1 MRYLRF
7 LQSLGPGLLYAGA
20 AIGVSH
26 LVQSTRAGAEYSWL
40 PVLGIVFIHLAK
52 FPFFKMGPEYASHT
66 GENLVDAYRK
76 LGNWALFLFGFFT
89 IGTMFAIIAAIVS
102 VNAGIAG
109 YIFNID
115 LEPSLVAGIVLIF
128 AVAILLIGN
137 YTVLDR
143 FINFVIILLT
153 ISTMLAFVLSL
164 KDGAGSAPVDLIFDG
179 AFLVMMIKLMGW
191 MPAPLDLSV
200 WHSIWVVEKSKRQT
214 YDFKKSM
221 QDFKIGYWGT
231 MIIGILFLGVGALV
245 LYPSPN
251 LPNGGVD
258 FANLF
263 IGVYTSK
270 LGAWTFGIVAFAALT
285 TMFSTALTCMDA
297 IPRSLA
303 ELFKTQKHSAKKLY
317 TPLLIILSAGSFI
330 LLHFW
335 APGMLTMVDLATM
348 LSFCA
353 TPVIAYL
360 NLRSI
365 RLVES
370 RSVGSLY
377 KFYTLT
383 CFVLLSLFTIVFL
396 FFYFGK

>member
-1 MRYLRF
+1 
-7 LQSLGPGLLYAGA
+7 LLYAGA

-40 PVLGIVFIHLAK
+40 PVIGIVFIHLAK
-52 FPFFKMGPEYASHT
+52 FPFFKMGPEYAAHT
-66 GENLVDAYRK
+66 GESLIEAYRK
-76 LGNWALFLFGFFT
+76 LGKWALFIFGFFT
-89 IGTMFAIIAAIVS
+89 VGTMFAIIAAIVA

-128 AVAILLIGN
+128 AMAILLIGQ

-143 FINFVIILLT
+143 FINFVIILLSV
-153 ISTMLAFVLSL
+153 STLLAFVLSL
-164 KDGAGSAPVDLIFDG
+164 KDGTGSPPMDLIFDG
-179 AFLVMMIKLMGW
+179 AFLIMMIKLMGW

-200 WHSIWVVEKSKRQT
+200 WHSIWVVEKSKRQD

-231 MIIGILFLGVGALV
+231 MIIGILFLGVGAMV
-245 LYPSPN
+245 LYPSPD
-251 LPNGGVD
+251 LPNGGVA
-258 FANLF
+258 FANMF

-270 LGAWTFGIVAFAALT
+270 LGGWTFGIVAFAALT
-285 TMFSTALTCMDA
+285 TMFSTALTCLDA
-297 IPRSLA
+297 IPRSLS
-303 ELFKTQKHSAKKLY
+303 EIFKSPSQSTTKLY
-317 TPLLIILSAGSFI
+317 TPFLIVLSVGSFA

-335 APGMLTMVDLATM
+335 APGMLTMVDLATI

-360 NLRSI
+360 NFRSI
-365 RLVES
+365 KLVEKS
-370 RSVGSLY
+370 RPGALY
-377 KFYTLT
+377 EFYTKGCLILLT
-383 CFVLLSLFTIVFL
+383 LFTLIFL
-396 FFYFGK
+396 IYYFQN

>member
-1 MRYLRF
+1 M
-7 LQSLGPGLLYAGA
+7 LYAGA

-40 PVLGIVFIHLAK
+40 PIIGIIFIHLAK
-52 FPFFKMGPEYASHT
+52 FPFFKMGPEYAART

-76 LGNWALFLFGFFT
+76 LGKWALFLFGFFT
-89 IGTMFAIIAAIVS
+89 VGTMLAIIAAIVA

-115 LEPSLVAGIVLIF
+115 LEPSLVAGVVLLF
-128 AVAILLIGN
+128 AMAILLIGK

-143 FINFVIILLT
+143 FVNFVILLLS
-153 ISTMLAFVLSL
+153 ISTLIAFVLSL
-164 KDGAGSAPVDLIFDG
+164 KDGMGSVPAELIFDG

-200 WHSIWVVEKSKRQT
+200 WHSIWVVEKSKRQD
-214 YDFKKSM
+214 YNFKKSM

-231 MIIGILFLGVGALV
+231 MIIGILFLGVGAMV
-245 LYPSPN
+245 LYPSPD
-251 LPNGGVD
+251 LPNGGVA
-258 FANLF
+258 FANMF

-270 LGAWTFGIVAFAALT
+270 LGGWTFGIVAFSALT
-285 TMFSTALTCMDA
+285 TMFSTALTCLDA

-303 ELFKTQKHSAKKLY
+303 ELFKGPDKQARKLY
-317 TPLLIILSAGSFI
+317 APFLITLASGSFA

-353 TPVIAYL
+353 TPVIALL

-365 RLVES
+365 RLVEG
-370 RSVGSLY
+370 RSVSPFY
-377 KFYTLT
+377 KFYTLS
-383 CFVLLSLFTIVFL
+383 CFVLLSLFTVVFL
-396 FFYFGK
+396 FYYFGK

>member
-1 MRYLRF
+1 
-7 LQSLGPGLLYAGA
+7 LLYAGA

-40 PVLGIVFIHLAK
+40 PAIGIVFIHLAK
-52 FPFFKMGPEYASHT
+52 FPFFKMGPEYAGHT
-66 GENLVDAYRK
+66 GESLIEAYRK
-76 LGNWALFLFGFFT
+76 LGKWALFIFGFFT
-89 IGTMFAIIAAIVS
+89 IGTMFAIIAAIVA

-128 AVAILLIGN
+128 AIAILLIGK

-143 FINFVIILLT
+143 FINFVIILLSV
-153 ISTMLAFVLSL
+153 STLLAFVLSL
-164 KDGAGSAPVDLIFDG
+164 KDGAGSPPMELIFDG
-179 AFLVMMIKLMGW
+179 AFLIMLIKLMGW

-200 WHSIWVVEKSKRQT
+200 WHSIWVVEKSKRQS

-221 QDFKIGYWGT
+221 QDFQIGYWGT
-231 MIIGILFLGVGALV
+231 MIIGILFLGVGAMV
-245 LYPSPN
+245 LYPSPD
-251 LPNGGVD
+251 LPNGGLA
-258 FANLF
+258 FANMF

-270 LGAWTFGIVAFAALT
+270 LGGWTFGIVAFAALT

-297 IPRSLA
+297 IPRSLS
-303 ELFKTQKHSAKKLY
+303 ELFSGTDKESARLY
-317 TPLLIILSAGSFI
+317 TPFLIILSAGSFA

-335 APGMLTMVDLATM
+335 APGMLTMVDLATI

-360 NLRSI
+360 NMRSI

-370 RSVGSLY
+370 RKVS
-377 KFYTLT
+377 YTYSYYT
-383 CFVLLSLFTIVFL
+383 MACFALLSLFTLVFL
-396 FFYFGK
+396 FYYFGN